1 MGLFSDI
8 LLTVDY
14 DHTMTGT
21 NNAVPVRNLE
31 AIRYFTENGGAFTLN
46 TGRSVP
52 MSRPLWDVVP
62 VNAPMLLYNGAVA
75 LDTKTE
81 EMLFCHTIPLDM
93 RQTIFWCLET
103 FPDLIVEVQSLESH
117 YCFQNSPEWYE
128 FRGRNHCARR
138 FATLDEDLGPFLK
151 FAIYLPIRGSTI
163 NDMYTATDAERA
175 RLLEAERLIRERYGH
190 AVDLFRPTARI
201 MDVQAKGVSKDKAAR
216 ELQKRLGRKILVC
229 VGDGENDLPMLK
241 EADYAFGP
249 CDGVMAK
256 FFPTVCNCDEGA
268 VADVIY
274 EKIPEIVK
282 NKS

>member
-21 NNAVPVRNLE
+21 NNTVPAQNLE
-31 AIRYFTENGGAFTLN
+31 AIRYFMENGGAFTLN
-46 TGRSVP
+46 TGRSIP
-52 MSRPLWDVVP
+52 MSRALRETVP

-93 RQTIFWCLET
+93 RQTISWCLET
-103 FPDLIVEVQSLESH
+103 FPDLIVEVQSLEAH

-128 FRGRNHCARR
+128 FRGNNHCARR

-151 FAIYLPIRGSTI
+151 FTIYLPIRGKAI

-190 AVDLFRPTARI
+190 AVDLFRSAARI

-229 VGDGENDLPMLK
+229 AGDGENDLPMLK
-241 EADYAFGP
+241 EADYAFSP
-249 CDGVMAK
+249 ADGAMAAY
-256 FFPTVCNCDEGA
+256 FPTVCNCGEGA